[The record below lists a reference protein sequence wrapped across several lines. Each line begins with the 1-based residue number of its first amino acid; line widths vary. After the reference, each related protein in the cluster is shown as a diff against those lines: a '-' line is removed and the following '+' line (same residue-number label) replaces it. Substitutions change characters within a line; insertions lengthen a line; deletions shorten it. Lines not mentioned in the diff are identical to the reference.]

1 MAATVSSTCHPART
15 RSTAEVPGF
24 AVFRREGILL
34 RAGANFQVDIAMS
47 LGTLQET
54 VTVSGDS
61 PMIEVS
67 RPSNVL
73 NIDAGFQK
81 ALPLVEGKYW
91 SDFLH
96 MTPGVMSRPHNDG
109 SGRQNYFG
117 NAVDHRDAVVDMEGM
132 MASNYNDSN
141 INRTALSTEAVED
154 VQIKT
159 GGVDAA
165 SPMGYGLVLN
175 MISKSGGNQFRGS
188 GGWTFQPFRWNSD
201 NTGGNGTPATRAVNQ
216 ADFSAGGPI
225 LQNRAWFF
233 GAYRWQ
239 NNETTPSRI
248 PAVVDALHALYP
260 DEPFENTTLKS
271 QQPYLKIT
279 GKLGAN
285 HTLAGIYQGDRLHM
299 LNVGQ
304 TMTSFDEVLST
315 GGALYGGKLTS
326 VWGSHVT
333 TNFSVSYNNKGGNGL
348 DSYEGRII
356 PGPSIDVHP
365 DFTIAQGRATG
376 TGLLVT
382 TGGNRSVGCLG
393 CMLLDQSSVMMVR
406 GDLTWFK
413 DDLAGSHE
421 FQTGFLALPANH
433 FDQETVYLNDGFIY
447 EEQRLRDPNNA
458 ALGTLPFH
466 RQYITGRQALLS
478 ASGRDKDIGF
488 YVQDTWKATAG

>member
-1 MAATVSSTCHPART
+1 
-15 RSTAEVPGF
+15 
-24 AVFRREGILL
+24 
-34 RAGANFQVDIAMS
+34 
-47 LGTLQET
+47 
-54 VTVSGDS
+54 
-61 PMIEVS
+61 MIEVS

-188 GGWTFQPFRWNSD
+188 GGWTFQPFRWNGD

-216 ADFSAGGPI
+216 ADFSIGGPI
-225 LQNRAWFF
+225 VQNRAWFF

-248 PAVVDALHALYP
+248 PAVVAALQRALSRRAVREHVAQ
-260 DEPFENTTLKS
+260 EPAAVRE
-271 QQPYLKIT
+271 
-279 GKLGAN
+279 
-285 HTLAGIYQGDRLHM
+285 GDRQARRQPHARRHLPGRPAAHA
-299 LNVGQ
+299 Q
-304 TMTSFDEVLST
+304 RRPDDDELRRGAVD
-315 GGALYGGKLTS
+315 GRGALRRQADVGLGQPRS
-326 VWGSHVT
+326 PRRSRA
-333 TNFSVSYNNKGGNGL
+333 SYNNKGGNGL
-348 DSYEGRII
+348 DSYDGRII

-365 DFTIAQGRATG
+365 GLHDRAGPRHRARACSSRPAATG
-376 TGLLVT
+376 
-382 TGGNRSVGCLG
+382 R
-393 CMLLDQSSVMMVR
+393 
-406 GDLTWFK
+406 W
-413 DDLAGSHE
+413 
-421 FQTGFLALPANH
+421 
-433 FDQETVYLNDGFIY
+433 
-447 EEQRLRDPNNA
+447 A
-458 ALGTLPFH
+458 A
-466 RQYITGRQALLS
+466 S
-478 ASGRDKDIGF
+478 AACCSTSRR
-488 YVQDTWKATAG
+488 